1 MTSKSTLI
9 LLKFSA
15 VLWVIWGLVHTLSG
29 YMTISS
35 DTAMAVTG
43 IADLV
48 DPKTLKMTYLDAV
61 GAIVNQHGFNLLWF
75 GLVNPKS
82 G

>member
-15 VLWVIWGLVHTLSG
+15 VLWVIWGLVHTLAG

-35 DTAMAVTG
+35 DTAG
-43 IADLV
+43 SKGDC
-48 DPKTLKMTYLDAV
+48 
-61 GAIVNQHGFNLLWF
+61 
-75 GLVNPKS
+75 
-82 G
+82 